1 MGVASD
7 SLGGPFAAKL
17 NRGIS
22 FTGSASPVTGRAF
35 GEGGIPNVK
44 RGVRLP
50 L

>member
-1 MGVASD
+1 MGVAKD
-7 SLGGPFAAKL
+7 SFGGPFAAKL

-22 FTGSASPVTGRAF
+22 FTGSASPPMGLWF
-35 GEGGIPNVK
+35 GDGGIPSVK